1 MIGWGLCMEL
11 ELGEWAWPVVQATLC
26 VFEACWA
33 RGLALR
39 IKLGSVWGSISSS
52 AVMGVAGVLFSSS
65 RPPREPGWLRP
76 HEPFTWGAS

>member
-1 MIGWGLCMEL
+1 MMGWGLCIEL
-11 ELGEWAWPVVQATLC
+11 ELGGSAGLVVRATLC
-26 VFEACWA
+26 VSEACWA

-39 IKLGSVWGSISSS
+39 IKLGLDFS

-76 HEPFTWGAS
+76 C